1 MKIIKYLSTLCIL
14 SLAII
19 LTAFSCGS
27 GIYSYEK
34 GYKYEYGELVG
45 HSDIQFVNHTG
56 KTIWL
61 EWNPRYPMESSDSL
75 FLGFQVRIKDSFNLM
90 PLKSECWE
98 GELRNIPFVRI
109 FLFDAPYNSISN
121 HPDSLRH
128 FQDEH
133 LIYMH
138 WYTQNELDS
147 LNWTIHYPPVP
158 SL

>member
-1 MKIIKYLSTLCIL
+1 MKIAKVLTTLCVLSASIL
-14 SLAII
+14 
-19 LTAFSCGS
+19 LTAFSCDS
-27 GIYSYEK
+27 RIFSYECSA
-34 GYKYEYGELVG
+34 G
-45 HSDIQFVNHTG
+45 HPNIQFINHTG

-75 FLGFQVRIKDSFNLM
+75 FSGFQVRIKDSFNLM

-121 HPDSLRH
+121 HPDSLLR
-128 FQDEH
+128 FQEEH
-133 LIYMH
+133 LIDMH
-138 WYTQNELDS
+138 WYTKKELDS

-158 SL
+158 SRL

>member
-1 MKIIKYLSTLCIL
+1 MKIIKTLTTLCVLSAAIL
-14 SLAII
+14 LS
-19 LTAFSCGS
+19 AFSCVS
-27 GIYSYEK
+27 EIYSYEK
-34 GYKYEYGELVG
+34 GCKYEYGILLG
-45 HSDIQFVNHTG
+45 HSDIRFFNHTG

-61 EWNPRYPMESSDSL
+61 EWNPRYPMERTDSL
-75 FLGFQVRIKDSFNLM
+75 FSGFQVQIKDSLNLM

-98 GELRNIPFVRI
+98 GEFRNIPFVRL

-147 LNWTIHYPPVP
+147 LNWTIHYPVKK
-158 SL
+158 